1 MKGLLQITLD
11 EDSTN
16 LIREQISHLYLPKQ
30 EYHVTLAFNV
40 DELTFKDLIGLK
52 VQFNSTRVLSDNKIQ
67 ALEVLLVASPM
78 NQSTG
83 SEFIALPSNTN
94 WPPKT
99 NHHITLS
106 HTLGTPPKLS
116 NQLPEYHTESKP
128 VKLTLSGIVEF
139 KSFS

>member
-1 MKGLLQITLD
+1 MRGLLQITLD
-11 EDSTN
+11 EASTN

-30 EYHVTLAFNV
+30 EYHVSLAFNLN
-40 DELTFKDLIGLK
+40 ELPYRDLIGQK

-67 ALEVLLVASPM
+67 AL
-78 NQSTG
+78 
-83 SEFIALPSNTN
+83 FIALPSNTN
-94 WPPKT
+94 WPPKS